1 MLEVF
6 SLLSVLAP
14 LALVLALL
22 AVLGLSVPAGHVIS
36 EVSARG
42 FFKDFTFLDILL
54 LEVVHVG
61 VLAIQLLL
69 QFLDLLAIDW
79 L

>member
-1 MLEVF
+1 LLEVF

-22 AVLGLSVPAGHVIS
+22 AVLGLSVPASHVIR
-36 EVSARG
+36 EVSSHG

>member
-1 MLEVF
+1 
-6 SLLSVLAP
+6 
-14 LALVLALL
+14 
-22 AVLGLSVPAGHVIS
+22 
-36 EVSARG
+36 VSARG

-61 VLAIQLLL
+61 VLAIELLL
-69 QFLDLLAIDW
+69 QFLDLLAIYW